1 MDLEAF
7 RAEMRTA
14 IRDQSVKHDIM
25 LEKIGEVASIKEDVR
40 DLKKDVQG
48 LLDLKKTGIGFIAA
62 ITLTA
67 GILILG
73 VKGWIV
79 ALIAAVK
86 GA

>member
-1 MDLEAF
+1 
-7 RAEMRTA
+7 MRIA
-14 IRDQSVKHDIM
+14 IRDQSAKHDTI
-25 LEKIGEVASIKEDVR
+25 LEKLGEVSSIKEDVR
-40 DLKKDVQG
+40 GLKQDVQG

>member
-14 IRDQSVKHDIM
+14 IRDQSAKHDMI
-25 LEKIGEVASIKEDVR
+25 LERLGEVSGIKEDVR
-40 DLKKDVQG
+40 ELKKDVQG
-48 LLDLKKTGIGFIAA
+48 LLDLKKTGIGFVAA

-73 VKGWIV
+73 IKGWIV

-86 GA
+86 GT

>member
-1 MDLEAF
+1 MELEAF
-7 RAEMRTA
+7 RSEMRIA
-14 IRDQSVKHDIM
+14 IRDQSAKHDTI
-25 LEKIGEVASIKEDVR
+25 LEKLGEVSSIKEDVR
-40 DLKKDVQG
+40 GLKQDVQG
-48 LLDLKKTGIGFIAA
+48 LLDLKKTGVGFIAA

-73 VKGWIV
+73 IKGWIV